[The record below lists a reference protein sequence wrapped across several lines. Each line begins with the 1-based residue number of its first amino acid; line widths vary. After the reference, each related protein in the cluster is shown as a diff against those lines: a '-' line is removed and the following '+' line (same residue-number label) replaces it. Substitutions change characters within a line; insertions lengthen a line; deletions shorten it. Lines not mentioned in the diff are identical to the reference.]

1 MHCALRPRPHISGY
15 FWIRNFFFPDTASVH
30 THPANSTTN
39 PDIFKSALQSGK
51 NKTDNVWTGESG
63 YFRIRR
69 RIKFVSSLLPNN
81 KARQQQ
87 QSVFAA
93 TIEGF
98 MAHALNIFYGR
109 GALGTWVNP
118 DTIGCDWRGEFDL
131 NTLRVDGEL
140 FESGK
145 KKLRIQKYPDTCG
158 RGPKSG
164 ISVRSFFHKDLH
176 CGHFCELFE
185 KCIHPQMFW
194 VLDPGNLTFVSRKTA
209 EILLSPS

>member
-1 MHCALRPRPHISGY
+1 MEKIKPITCGR
-15 FWIRNFFFPDTASVH
+15 V
-30 THPANSTTN
+30 N
-39 PDIFKSALQSGK
+39 PDIS
-51 NKTDNVWTGESG
+51 ESEDVSNSCPVS
-63 YFRIRR
+63 YRTIRR
-69 RIKFVSSLLPNN
+69 DNNNNNNRAYLPPLSR
-81 KARQQQ
+81 ALWRMLW
-87 QSVFAA
+87 
-93 TIEGF
+93 TYF
-98 MAHALNIFYGR
+98 MVEEP
-109 GALGTWVNP
+109 WVP
-118 DTIGCDWRGEFDL
+118 EWIRDWRGEFDL

-158 RGPKSG
+158 RGPKSD